1 MKEIKLRRSIRT
13 FREFEKPT
21 KEEIEFLLRAAMQAP
36 SAMNKKPWC
45 FMVIDDEEVMNKLI
59 SHNAFTGKIKEAR
72 SFILVMADL
81 DKATCKLYHQ
91 DLAASTQ
98 NILLEATHL
107 GIGSYWIGV
116 YETDT
121 RGDAVKEIFNLPTNI
136 EPFSLVALGYP
147 KSTDEFYF
155 RDNYDPSVIKYNGWE

>member
-72 SFILVMADL
+72 SFILVMAACFGL
-81 DKATCKLYHQ
+81 DSCRSCRRVWL
-91 DLAASTQ
+91 
-98 NILLEATHL
+98 
-107 GIGSYWIGV
+107 
-116 YETDT
+116 
-121 RGDAVKEIFNLPTNI
+121 
-136 EPFSLVALGYP
+136 
-147 KSTDEFYF
+147 
-155 RDNYDPSVIKYNGWE
+155 